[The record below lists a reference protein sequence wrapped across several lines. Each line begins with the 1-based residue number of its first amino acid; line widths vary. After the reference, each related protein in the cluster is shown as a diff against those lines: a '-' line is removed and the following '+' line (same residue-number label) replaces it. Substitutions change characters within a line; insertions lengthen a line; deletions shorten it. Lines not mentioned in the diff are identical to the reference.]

1 LPQRLERSANGFSHV
16 DVPASAVLALWNG
29 EVLARQVHT
38 RPIDPHE
45 LFFWPHSCVQGDNEL
60 LHVFRKVIH
69 AFENART
76 SETLL
81 RNNLSKL
88 PKINNTIAD
97 AKSASVSILSL
108 KTIAKQKSM
117 PREKT
122 PWEIDAKRK
131 ELLMQ
136 GEAIKKKYGGV
147 ECGLTQ
153 EL

>member
-1 LPQRLERSANGFSHV
+1 
-16 DVPASAVLALWNG
+16 
-29 EVLARQVHT
+29 
-38 RPIDPHE
+38 
-45 LFFWPHSCVQGDNEL
+45 
-60 LHVFRKVIH
+60 
-69 AFENART
+69 
-76 SETLL
+76 
-81 RNNLSKL
+81 
-88 PKINNTIAD
+88 
-97 AKSASVSILSL
+97 
-108 KTIAKQKSM
+108 M